1 MGLFQH
7 KQDDSKKSPSDK
19 LLPEEQHFFDD
30 YFREE
35 LRNHGRWYFEK
46 VINENGELF
55 KRDLQE
61 TIAKVNVDLK
71 EHITQQ
77 LDGAIAQVNQEL
89 KEHTTKQLEDQFNE
103 YSKSLKEAQEQA
115 LRSMTESAETLKR
128 QHDELRGALEK
139 NVHDQQD
146 LLHNAFEENK
156 TQIAS
161 MKEAQDAAL
170 KWLNQSAQALNDQYQ
185 NINTTLQKN
194 VAAQEEMLVSGFQN
208 NMAAIVEHYL
218 LGALGDQYDLKA
230 QLPAIIKQM
239 EENKEAIA
247 DDMKL

>member
-1 MGLFQH
+1 MGLFKH
-7 KQDDSKKSPSDK
+7 TDDPKKQSSDQ
-19 LLPEEQHFFDD
+19 LLNEEEHFFDE

-55 KRDLQE
+55 KRDLEQ
-61 TIAKVNVDLK
+61 TIAAVNAELRDHVTKQLDESIKKVN
-71 EHITQQ
+71 E
-77 LDGAIAQVNQEL
+77 EL
-89 KEHTTKQLEDQFNE
+89 KEHTTKQLETQFSE
-103 YSKSLKEAQEQA
+103 YSKSLQEAQEKA
-115 LRSMTESAETLKR
+115 LNSMTESAETLKK
-128 QHDELRGALEK
+128 QHDELRTALQK

-146 LLHNAFEENK
+146 LLHNAFEDNK

-185 NINTTLQKN
+185 TINTTLQKN
-194 VAAQEEMLVSGFQN
+194 VAQQQEMLVSGFQS
-208 NMAAIVEHYL
+208 NMAAIVEHYI

-239 EENKEAIA
+239 EENKQAIA

>member
-7 KQDDSKKSPSDK
+7 KQDPKKSPSDE
-19 LLPEEQHFFDD
+19 LLTEEEHFFDE

-46 VINENGELF
+46 VINENGALF

-61 TIAKVNVDLK
+61 TIAQVDAELE
-71 EHITQQ
+71 EHITKQ
-77 LDGAIAQVNQEL
+77 LANSIERINQEL
-89 KEHTTKQLEDQFNE
+89 KEHTTKQLEAQFSE

-115 LRSMTESAETLKR
+115 LNSMTESAQTLKQ
-128 QHDELRGALEK
+128 QHDELRAALQK
-139 NVHDQQD
+139 NVADQQG
-146 LLHNAFEENK
+146 LLHSAFEENK
-156 TQIAS
+156 LQITA
-161 MKEAQDAAL
+161 MKEAQDSAL

-185 NINTTLQKN
+185 QLSTTLQKS
-194 VAAQEEMLVSGFQN
+194 VAQQQDMLIGTFED

-230 QLPAIIKQM
+230 QLPTIIKQM
-239 EENKEAIA
+239 EENKKAIV